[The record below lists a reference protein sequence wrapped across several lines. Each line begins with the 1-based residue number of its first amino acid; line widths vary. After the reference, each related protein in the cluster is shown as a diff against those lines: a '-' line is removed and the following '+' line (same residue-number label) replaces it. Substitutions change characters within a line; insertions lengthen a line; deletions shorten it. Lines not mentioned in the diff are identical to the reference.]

1 MELPADVLAII
12 REYSK
17 PVFPYYR
24 EYKQALERNYLDEW
38 TTLRKKLNDDI
49 LVLLLAH
56 QKASEEWHQAMKE
69 EHIWETCYVVNQY
82 RNRRQERDRRFLVSQ
97 SKKYVMQ
104 KRFRA
109 LTLALYGEEKEPY
122 QLRDQVG
129 RWM

>member
-1 MELPADVLAII
+1 MELPAEVLAII
-12 REYSK
+12 REYAK

-24 EYKQALERNYLDEW
+24 EYKQALERYYLDEW

-56 QKASEEWHQAMKE
+56 QKASEDWHQAMKE
-69 EHIWETCYVVNQY
+69 QMWKTDYVVHQY
-82 RNRRQERDRRFLVSQ
+82 RNRRQERHRRFLVAQ
-97 SKKYVMQ
+97 SK

-122 QLRDQVG
+122 QLRDHVG

>member
-1 MELPADVLAII
+1 MELPAEVLAII
-12 REYSK
+12 REYAK

-24 EYKQALERNYLDEW
+24 EYKQALERYYLDEW

-69 EHIWETCYVVNQY
+69 QMWESVYVPQH
-82 RNRRQERDRRFLVSQ
+82 RNRRQERDRRFLVTQ

-122 QLRDQVG
+122 QLRANVG
-129 RWM
+129 TWI